1 LKNDD
6 NKGDDRLDDAK
17 LECPLLAKPE
27 ANLDTELYFSRTVL
41 DYQSII

>member
-6 NKGDDRLDDAK
+6 NKGDDGLDDAK

-27 ANLDTELYFSRTVL
+27 INIDIEL
-41 DYQSII
+41 